1 MKELKWPFQLR
12 HSTQNRED
20 KMETSL
26 DLFNV
31 GGIVLFSYFFILS
44 KCYAPKPTLLFFTN
58 GDTLDRPLELE
69 SVDRRIL

>member
-1 MKELKWPFQLR
+1 
-12 HSTQNRED
+12 
-20 KMETSL
+20 METSL